1 MNQTEHRPTF
11 LPPSAKRLRTKQ
23 EVLLAFSPPPWLND
37 RWPLWAAKLLR
48 ALSKAVR
55 LKTYHLEKIKDTP
68 NFVAAHWHG
77 DEIALAPHFGQMG
90 LTILVSH
97 SKDGE
102 SMAKAARFLGYN
114 VKRGSSSR
122 GGAAGLI
129 ALIKAVREGRSVV
142 LAVDGPRGPRGA
154 CKPGIVRLAQKTGVP
169 LYPVGVA
176 TSKKW
181 TFEKS
186 WNKAYIP
193 LPFSR
198 QVVLVGEPLLFTSS
212 STDEEMEKHC
222 RSVEN
227 ALIQAHDEAQL
238 KLEQWS

>member
-1 MNQTEHRPTF
+1 
-11 LPPSAKRLRTKQ
+11 
-23 EVLLAFSPPPWLND
+23 
-37 RWPLWAAKLLR
+37 
-48 ALSKAVR
+48 
-55 LKTYHLEKIKDTP
+55 
-68 NFVAAHWHG
+68 
-77 DEIALAPHFGQMG
+77 MG

-102 SMAKAARFLGYN
+102 NMAKAVRFLGYN

-142 LAVDGPRGPRGA
+142 LAVDGPRGPRGT

-186 WNKAYIP
+186 WNKTYIP

-198 QVVLVGEPLLFTSS
+198 QVVLVGEPFLFPPS

-222 RSVEN
+222 RSVEK